1 MSSNQTS
8 DPAPL
13 LQSGLEQ
20 LGLALSDPQHTQLL
34 GYLQLLSK
42 WNKAMDLTAID
53 DPATAVPWHLLDSLA
68 AVQYIHGERGL
79 DVGSGAGLPGL
90 PLAIARPSMQFVLLD
105 SRLRR
110 SQFLLHC
117 VAELGLSNV
126 VVETGRVE
134 TYQPREKFDTLFA
147 RAFASIPQ
155 LLQQAGHLCVRSGR
169 ILIWKGAR
177 PDEEL
182 RTIMDNR
189 DLIVEVYPITVP
201 GLNASRHLVSITVDT

>member
-1 MSSNQTS
+1 MSSKQTN
-8 DPAPL
+8 DPAPV

-20 LGLALSDPQHTQLL
+20 LGLALNNTQHAQLL
-34 GYLQLLSK
+34 GYLQLLRK

-53 DPATAVPWHLLDSLA
+53 DPATAVSWHLLDSLV
-68 AVQYIHGERGL
+68 AVQYLHGERGL
-79 DVGSGAGLPGL
+79 DVGSGAGIPGL
-90 PLAIARPSMQFVLLD
+90 PLAIARPAMQFVLLD
-105 SRLRR
+105 SRLKR

-126 VVETGRVE
+126 AVETGRVE

-155 LLQQAGHLCVRSGR
+155 LLQQAGHLCARGGR
-169 ILIWKGAR
+169 ILIWKGVR

-182 RTIMDNR
+182 RAIMENR
-189 DLIVEVYPITVP
+189 DRQSK
-201 GLNASRHLVSITVDT
+201 GRGG